1 MEKGKIF
8 ISSTIYDF
16 KDLRSSL
23 KYWLSELG
31 YEVFLSEKS
40 DFPRDAS
47 KNTYESCLETIGKCD
62 WFILFIGNRVGGTLI
77 DEDTKEK
84 ISITR
89 KEYRTAYKLFK
100 EGKIKKLLVFVRS
113 EVWQEKEI
121 RKNLSKKIAIAKEEI
136 LKTTTKSLE
145 CPEEVFDFID
155 EVRRIKDI
163 KECGESNT
171 PLPAGNWVNV
181 FDDFSEVVNCIK
193 IELSIQN
200 DLSRLIWVENLNRE
214 FALNLQKLLVKDGDR
229 IFEFYD
235 CAKRIRDDCVRK
247 FIKNNRNRIQ
257 MTLNDFNILCLTH
270 IRSITFNCSVL
281 RESILNGFFLKFDSE
296 KNRYVS
302 DDFSINA
309 NLLLE
314 LIEVNNAVAKDGVE
328 SNYRLLEKLDHIKN
342 LGQDNVDLDYTEL
355 AIVLAMQDRLCNI
368 KELTVW
374 LLKTIRNEIPDN
386 LSLYPKRFCEN
397 FERKNVA
404 VYDQIFGKEM
414 PLEEV
419 EKIIEEKRI

>member
-40 DFPRDAS
+40 DFPRDAA
-47 KNTYESCLETIGKCD
+47 KNTYESCLETIEKCD

-77 DEDTKEK
+77 DEDTQEK

-100 EGKIKKLLVFVRS
+100 SGKIKKLLVFVRS
-113 EVWQEKEI
+113 EVWHEKEI
-121 RKNLSKKIAIAKEEI
+121 RNNLAKKIENEREEI
-136 LKTTTKSLE
+136 LTTSTKSLE
-145 CPEEVFDFID
+145 CPEEIFDFID

-163 KECGESNT
+163 KECEGSIAS
-171 PLPAGNWVNV
+171 LPSGNWVNI
-181 FDDFSEVVNCIK
+181 FDDFSEIVNCIK
-193 IELSIQN
+193 IELSIKS
-200 DLSRLIWVENLNRE
+200 DLPRLIWAENLNRE
-214 FALNLQKLLVKDGDR
+214 FALNLQKLLVKDGKR

-235 CAKRIRDDCVRK
+235 YAKRIRDDCVRK
-247 FIKNNRNRIQ
+247 FVENDRKPIRLA
-257 MTLNDFNILCLTH
+257 LNDFNILCLTH
-270 IRSITFNCSVL
+270 ISTVTFRCSVL
-281 RESILNGFFLKFDSE
+281 RECILSGFFLKFDS
-296 KNRYVS
+296 KNNRYVS
-302 DDFSINA
+302 DDFSKNA

-314 LIEVNNAVAKDGVE
+314 FIEVSNSVVKDGVE
-328 SNYRLLEKLDHIKN
+328 GNAKLLQKLEHIKK
-342 LGQDNVDLDYTEL
+342 LGQDYVDLDYVEL
-355 AIVLAMQDRLCNI
+355 AIVLAMQDRFCNI

-374 LLKTIRNEIPDN
+374 LMKVIRNEDPGH
-386 LSLYPKRFCEN
+386 LSLYPSRFCEI
-397 FERKNVA
+397 FERQYPPI
-404 VYDQIFGKEM
+404 YDHIFGKEM
-414 PLEEV
+414 PLVEV